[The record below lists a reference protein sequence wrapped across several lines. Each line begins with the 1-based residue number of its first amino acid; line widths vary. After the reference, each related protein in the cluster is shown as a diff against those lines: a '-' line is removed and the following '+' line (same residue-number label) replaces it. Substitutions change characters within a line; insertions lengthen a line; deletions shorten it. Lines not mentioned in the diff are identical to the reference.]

1 MRCVRSCEFFRG
13 RIGEVNLF
21 FSRVFLF
28 KILGSGIMYTCN
40 TSQYNEKKGFASS
53 ISNENDHVYSKTHVG
68 FVQILN

>member
-1 MRCVRSCEFFRG
+1 M
-13 RIGEVNLF
+13 F

-40 TSQYNEKKGFASS
+40 TSQYNEKRGFASS